1 LWQIAPTLFLS
12 EVFGRPSSV
21 CSRNAAMGMVL
32 LQSEASRAVTERE
45 IRILLVELDG
55 GEAKASLAG
64 EAQLALTS
72 ATSYEHAKRLLATT
86 RADVIVVCCSARAA
100 TEVAPLEAFLD
111 DASEGRP
118 PVMAVFPSLAERI
131 AVRLIKRGI
140 RGLLLS
146 QDVRFLATSVR
157 ELLRGG
163 TPMSPPV
170 SRLVMQRAR
179 RSSSRLAA
187 VRPPS
192 DDAPQL
198 SQRQREILS
207 FLQRGYS
214 YDDIGTALDLSVNTV
229 RSHVRAIYE
238 RLGAASKVEAVMAG
252 LKLGLL

>member
-1 LWQIAPTLFLS
+1 
-12 EVFGRPSSV
+12 
-21 CSRNAAMGMVL
+21 MVL
-32 LQSEASRAVTERE
+32 LVGEASRAVTERE
-45 IRILLVELDG
+45 IRIVLVELDG

-64 EAQLALTS
+64 DAHITLTS

-86 RADVIVVCCSARAA
+86 RADVIVVCCGARAA

-111 DASEGRP
+111 DAPEA
-118 PVMAVFPSLAERI
+118 PVMAVFPSLAERL

-146 QDVRFLATSVR
+146 QDARFLATSVR

-192 DDAPQL
+192 DEAPQL

>member
-1 LWQIAPTLFLS
+1 
-12 EVFGRPSSV
+12 
-21 CSRNAAMGMVL
+21 
-32 LQSEASRAVTERE
+32 
-45 IRILLVELDG
+45 VELDG

-64 EAQLALTS
+64 TALVVATS
-72 ATSYEHAKRLLATT
+72 ATSYEHAKRLLAT
-86 RADVIVVCCSARAA
+86 AQVDVIVVSCGGRAA

-111 DASEGRP
+111 EVAAP
-118 PVMAVFPSLAERI
+118 PVLAVFPSLAERI

-187 VRPPS
+187 VKLPTPKPGALPAQAGRE
-192 DDAPQL
+192 DTPQL
-198 SQRQREILS
+198 SQRQREILG

-238 RLGAASKVEAVMAG
+238 RLGAASKVEAVMTG

>member
-1 LWQIAPTLFLS
+1 
-12 EVFGRPSSV
+12 
-21 CSRNAAMGMVL
+21 MVL
-32 LQSEASRAVTERE
+32 LVDEASGVAVTERE
-45 IRILLVELDG
+45 IKILLVELDG
-55 GEAKASLAG
+55 GEAKASLAST
-64 EAQLALTS
+64 AHIVVTS
-72 ATSYEHAKRLLATT
+72 AASYDHARRVLGTT
-86 RADVIVVCCSARAA
+86 EVDVIIVSCGGRAA

-111 DASEGRP
+111 AVPQP
-118 PVMAVFPSLAERI
+118 PVLAVFPSLAERV

-146 QDVRFLATSVR
+146 QDVRFLATSVG

-187 VRPPS
+187 VKLPTPRAGTPADKPGR
-192 DDAPQL
+192 DEARDAPQL
-198 SQRQREILS
+198 SQRQREILG

>member
-1 LWQIAPTLFLS
+1 
-12 EVFGRPSSV
+12 
-21 CSRNAAMGMVL
+21 M
-32 LQSEASRAVTERE
+32 TERE

-64 EAQLALTS
+64 TAHIALTS
-72 ATSYEHAKRLLATT
+72 APSYEHAKRLLGTT
-86 RADVIVVCCSARAA
+86 AVDVVVVSCGARAA
-100 TEVAPLEAFLD
+100 TEVGPLEAFLD
-111 DASEGRP
+111 DTRDP
-118 PVMAVFPSLAERI
+118 PIMAIFPSLAERL

-146 QDVRFLATSVR
+146 SDVRFLATSLR

-170 SRLVMQRAR
+170 SKLVMQRAR

-187 VRPPS
+187 VRPPATGTKPNE
-192 DDAPQL
+192 DGPQL